1 MLLEI
6 ASLRVKWLAL
16 CSSGSFLMSSTTDI
30 CFTWKTRF
38 SRGLFFS
45 VLSHTL
51 FCLKLY
57 FRLMNLILIHIGV
70 VFFSFSSQL
79 VSLLPI
85 VLIWFLFELILS
97 YFGSDN
103 WIWIR
108 NLKLKTIVIKKKRK
122 ETYQIGPVWSTL
134 VYPVYFGPFRSI
146 QSTLFT
152 SFQFGPLRFIMV
164 QFSLLRSIQPIWSTF
179 IQFGMFGPFC
189 PFGLIR
195 CTSLRMKK
203 DKFWLRVLSIIW
215 VISIV
220 IMRYVS
226 IIIIISLRKWEFE

>member
-70 VFFSFSSQL
+70 VFFSFSSRL

-134 VYPVYFGPFRSI
+134 VHFGPFNLLCSLPSNLVHFGSLWSNSVYFG
-146 QSTLFT
+146 LF
-152 SFQFGPLRFIMV
+152 SPFGPHLSNSV
-164 QFSLLRSIQPIWSTF
+164 YSVHSVH
-179 IQFGMFGPFC
+179 FG

-195 CTSLRMKK
+195 CTYLRMKK

-220 IMRYVS
+220 IMRYVLV
-226 IIIIISLRKWEFE
+226 IIIISLRKWEFE

>member
-16 CSSGSFLMSSTTDI
+16 CSSGSFLISTVKYY
-30 CFTWKTRF
+30 WY
-38 SRGLFFS
+38 LFYMKNTLLKRP
-45 VLSHTL
+45 VLL
-51 FCLKLY
+51 GFKLY

-122 ETYQIGPVWSTL
+122 ETYQIGHVWSTL
-134 VYPVYFGPFRSI
+134 VYLVYFSPFRSI

-152 SFQFGPLRFIMV
+152 SVEFGPLRFIMSNSV
-164 QFSLLRSIQPIWSTF
+164 YFGLFSP
-179 IQFGMFGPFC
+179 FGPHLSNSVYSVHFVHFR

-195 CTSLRMKK
+195 CTYLRMKK

-220 IMRYVS
+220 IMRYVLV
-226 IIIIISLRKWEFE
+226 IIIISLRKWEFE

>member
-45 VLSHTL
+45 VLSHIL

-57 FRLMNLILIHIGV
+57 FRLMNLILIYIGV

-122 ETYQIGPVWSTL
+122 ETCQIGPVWSTL
-134 VYPVYFGPFRSI
+134 VYPVYFGPFQSI

-152 SFQFGPLRFIMV
+152 SVQFGPLRFIMV

-179 IQFGMFGPFC
+179 IQFGIFGPFC
-189 PFGLIR
+189 PL
-195 CTSLRMKK
+195 
-203 DKFWLRVLSIIW
+203 WSIW
-215 VISIV
+215 SNSVYLLKNEK
-220 IMRYVS
+220 R
-226 IIIIISLRKWEFE
+226 

>member
-1 MLLEI
+1 
-6 ASLRVKWLAL
+6 
-16 CSSGSFLMSSTTDI
+16 
-30 CFTWKTRF
+30 
-38 SRGLFFS
+38 
-45 VLSHTL
+45 
-51 FCLKLY
+51 
-57 FRLMNLILIHIGV
+57 MNLILIHIGV
-70 VFFSFSSQL
+70 VFFSFPSQL

-122 ETYQIGPVWSTL
+122 ETYQIGHVWSTL
-134 VYPVYFGPFRSI
+134 VYLVYFSPFRSI

-152 SFQFGPLRFIMV
+152 SVEFGPLPFIMSNSV
-164 QFSLLRSIQPIWSTF
+164 YFGLFSP
-179 IQFGMFGPFC
+179 FGPHLSNSVYSVHFVHFG

-195 CTSLRMKK
+195 CTYLRMKK
-203 DKFWLRVLSIIW
+203 DKFWLRVISIIW

-220 IMRYVS
+220 IMRYVLV
-226 IIIIISLRKWEFE
+226 IIITSLREWRFK

>member
-16 CSSGSFLMSSTTDI
+16 CSSGSFLISTVKYY
-30 CFTWKTRF
+30 WY
-38 SRGLFFS
+38 LFYMKNTLLKRP
-45 VLSHTL
+45 VLL
-51 FCLKLY
+51 GFKLY

-103 WIWIR
+103 WIWII

-122 ETYQIGPVWSTL
+122 EIYQIGPVWSTL

-152 SFQFGPLRFIMV
+152 SVQFGPLRFIMV
-164 QFSLLRSIQPIWSTF
+164 QFSLLRSIQPIWY
-179 IQFGMFGPFC
+179 I
-189 PFGLIR
+189 
-195 CTSLRMKK
+195 
-203 DKFWLRVLSIIW
+203 
-215 VISIV
+215 
-220 IMRYVS
+220 
-226 IIIIISLRKWEFE
+226 

>member
-57 FRLMNLILIHIGV
+57 FRLMNLILIYIGV

-108 NLKLKTIVIKKKRK
+108 NLKLKTIVIKKKKKGNISNR
-122 ETYQIGPVWSTL
+122 SCL
-134 VYPVYFGPFRSI
+134 VYFGLSGLLWSISVHSIYFVHFR
-146 QSTLFT
+146 
-152 SFQFGPLRFIMV
+152 
-164 QFSLLRSIQPIWSTF
+164 PIWSTSVHYGP
-179 IQFGMFGPFC
+179 IQSTSVYSAHLVHIY
-189 PFGLIR
+189 LIR
-195 CTSLRMKK
+195 YIRSILSTSVHL
-203 DKFWLRVLSIIW
+203 V
-215 VISIV
+215 
-220 IMRYVS
+220 
-226 IIIIISLRKWEFE
+226 